1 MKVIIRNKR
10 SAAGFSLLE
19 VLIAVVILATG
30 LLALA
35 ALQSALARNSADAK
49 VRSRIATL
57 LSNEFDFA
65 RTAGY
70 SSLVDIG
77 GDGVP
82 DTFNAA
88 TCAAGSSTLCDA
100 AKAAM
105 QDAGLGALTV
115 TRDVQVYS
123 EDASGAN
130 FELDAPAVA
139 SDASFKLVTLEAEWT
154 DATGAERSLS
164 QRTVLSALSLEG
176 ETPLIDAAPGGNY
189 PQGPIVRTDD
199 PFEAGM
205 IPIAIGGGSETAA
218 TNPKP
223 IVVGKN
229 NTLVETK
236 FNILTYQDQ
245 GSAVQVQQRIETTVI
260 ACRCQYGNQTLLEG
274 VFAQNYRPTYWDGA
288 KYKAPEALDNSRP
301 PIAGPVALA
310 KNDNPQSDL
319 CDDCCRDHHDLDT
332 DVVKFDPFRTD
343 DHDHYQTGNLGVA
356 VTPGSNG
363 EYNESCRVIRVDGLW
378 RVASDFRVE
387 HFGLVATGPS
397 ATDKAPDPTYAD
409 YYESFVLDFL
419 SNKYIGPDD
428 SKTPEERY
436 ASFLLND
443 SALDNAPNSDSD
455 NEISIKA
462 DVADQRFLHARA
474 VMIDHIEAEAQDVI
488 DEALDSCTKTGD
500 ERIECLLPHIPFTT
514 INTTELSRYAESNPD
529 VIDVVDGGTNF
540 NDASIVQGL
549 VTGRT
554 TATDGDVAN
563 ANVRQKKSNT
573 GVTGTLP
580 IDPEDAVLWLPSGA
594 ATESDFWAYRVGNP
608 APPVGD
614 DFTVTLAL
622 DAGTMTDGSVG
633 NDPGVRWE
641 IGSSGKIACG
651 ATTSGNAATPSLCQT
666 SVALGPAVTVNVPI
680 TGYNYEAV
688 STTEFTCPN
697 ANSKGNKLIAS
708 GGPLCRRYAVAGVT
722 TKFGASSPSW
732 SVTAN
737 PGKGVVGAT
746 EETTIVLNGLQPD
759 DVVNVVFG
767 ASQDVEPTL
776 VQCNYN
782 TNNGKL
788 TSAVWTSACTTG
800 TP

>member
-49 VRSRIATL
+49 TRSRIATL
-57 LSNEFDFA
+57 LTNEFDYA

-70 SSLVDIG
+70 ASLVDIG
-77 GDGVP
+77 NDGVA
-82 DTFNAA
+82 DSFDAA
-88 TCAAGSSTLCDA
+88 TCVAGSSTICDA
-100 AKAAM
+100 AKATM

-115 TRDVQVYS
+115 TRDVEVYS
-123 EDASGAN
+123 ESGAN
-130 FELDAPAVA
+130 FALGNPAAA
-139 SDASFKLVTLEAEWT
+139 SDASFKLVTLQAQWT
-154 DATGAERSLS
+154 DAAGATRTLS

-176 ETPLIDAAPGGNY
+176 DTPLIDADPGGNY

-223 IVVGKN
+223 IVVGKS
-229 NTLVETK
+229 NTLIETK

-245 GSAVQVQQRIETTVI
+245 GSSVQVQQRIETTVI
-260 ACRCQYGNQTLLEG
+260 ACRCQYGNQTELEG
-274 VFAQNYRPTYWDGA
+274 VFAQNYRPTYWDGV
-288 KYKAPEALDNSRP
+288 KYKAPEALDSGRP

-343 DHDHYQTGNLGVA
+343 DHEHYSTANLA
-356 VTPGSNG
+356 TPVGSGG

-387 HFGLVATGPS
+387 HFGLVATGPNAS
-397 ATDKAPDPTYAD
+397 DKAPDPTYAD
-409 YYESFVLDFL
+409 YYEAFVLDYL
-419 SNKYIGPDD
+419 SNKYVDADD
-428 SKTPEERY
+428 GKTPEERY
-436 ASFLLND
+436 AGFLLND
-443 SALDNAPNSDSD
+443 SALDNAPGSDSD

-462 DVADQRFLHARA
+462 LSTDQRFLHARA
-474 VMIDHIEAEAQDVI
+474 VMIDHIEAEAQDAI
-488 DEALDSCTKTGD
+488 DEALDACTKTGD
-500 ERIECLLPHIPFTT
+500 AKIECLLPHIPFTT
-514 INTTELSRYAESNPD
+514 INTTELSRYAESDPD
-529 VIDVVDGGTNF
+529 VIDVIDGGTNF
-540 NDASIVQGL
+540 NDESIVQGL

-554 TATDGDVAN
+554 TATDGDTAN

-580 IDPEDAVLWLPSGA
+580 IDPEDATLWFPADG
-594 ATESDFWAYRVGNP
+594 ATESDYWTYRVGNP

-614 DFTVTLAL
+614 DFMVFLDL
-622 DAGTMTDGSVG
+622 DAATMTDGSPG
-633 NDPGVRWE
+633 NDPGVRWQ
-641 IGSSGKIACG
+641 IGTSGKIACG
-651 ATTSGNAATPSLCQT
+651 PTTVGNAPANSACQT
-666 SVALGPAVTVNVPI
+666 NTELGPSVTVNVPI

-688 STTEFTCPN
+688 STKTFDCTNPDE
-697 ANSKGNKLIAS
+697 KGDFGQIS
-708 GGPLCRRYAVAGVT
+708 GGPLCKRYKVTGVT
-722 TKFGASSPSW
+722 TKFGASSPTW

-737 PGKGVVGAT
+737 AGKGVANMT
-746 EETTIVLNGLQPD
+746 EETTVVLSGLQEDDEVMVEFGPD
-759 DVVNVVFG
+759 
-767 ASQDVEPTL
+767 ADVEPTIGTCSYQKIKG
-776 VQCNYN
+776 VW
-782 TNNGKL
+782 TA
-788 TSAVWTSACTTG
+788 TSATWDSACD
-800 TP
+800 